1 MSQMPPIADQ
11 GSSLEQIL
19 LASCMP
25 RSHAQKS
32 PAFWQEGMMKIR
44 KPAQLNAASDVSTA
58 ILAKHFLDVQR
69 LRDEVL
75 RAELAATAK
84 HQAEQPKH
92 KAEGSIQPPA
102 GSSPQPLHSSI
113 RRSTQQNSQ
122 TV

>member
-1 MSQMPPIADQ
+1 
-11 GSSLEQIL
+11 
-19 LASCMP
+19 
-25 RSHAQKS
+25 
-32 PAFWQEGMMKIR
+32 MKIR

-75 RAELAATAK
+75 RAELAAAAK